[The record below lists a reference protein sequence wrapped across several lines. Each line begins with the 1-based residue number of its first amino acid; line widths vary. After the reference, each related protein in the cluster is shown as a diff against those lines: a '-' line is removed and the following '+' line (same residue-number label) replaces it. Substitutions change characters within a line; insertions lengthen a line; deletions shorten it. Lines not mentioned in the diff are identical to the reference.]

1 VTLPYVQLRQI
12 AAGGG
17 LEPRLQRINDDLDYQ
32 GVLNVLVM
40 LRRSLTKHYWIP
52 VVNCDVPFQGIVETT
67 RAVDLEDSGGRHLAY
82 LLNYV
87 HRSDPLFQRDPEEL
101 QRKYVDALL
110 GLVPGLTAADVT
122 DAAVFRAP
130 FVEPLYT
137 PGYGKRVPPEE
148 LVPGRVY
155 LATTAQIYPNVTS
168 WNSSTGLAKR
178 VAERLV
184 SRAGV
189 PA

>member
-1 VTLPYVQLRQI
+1 
-12 AAGGG
+12 
-17 LEPRLQRINDDLDYQ
+17 
-32 GVLNVLVM
+32 M
-40 LRRSLTKHYWIP
+40 RSGW
-52 VVNCDVPFQGIVETT
+52 PFQGIVETT
-67 RAVDLEDSGGRHLAY
+67 RAVDLDDTGGRHLVY

-87 HRSDPLFQRDPEEL
+87 HRTHPLFQRDAPDVERE
-101 QRKYVDALL
+101 YVDALL
-110 GLVPGLTAADVT
+110 GLIPGLTAADVT
-122 DAAVFRAP
+122 DAAMFRAP

-137 PGYGKRVPPEE
+137 PGYGKRAPPDE

-178 VAERLV
+178 VVERLV
-184 SRAGV
+184 SRAGE